1 MKKAE
6 ETRTRI
12 LDTALTLFRERGFAQ
27 TTMRDVAAE
36 AGAATGAAYYYFRSK
51 EDLVMAFY
59 LRTTDEARERYEQAF
74 AATKDLRKRLRAMI
88 EIKLEQFAEHRGLMT
103 ALLKTGVDPHDP
115 LSSFS
120 EQTKDVRDEAIDWF
134 RRALDGAN
142 VTIPKDIAPHLPRLL
157 WLYHMGLLYFWIVD
171 ESRGQRR
178 TQRLLDASL
187 DLIVQLLRVASLPF
201 MGPLR
206 KRALKVLRA
215 VEEDGSP

>member
-1 MKKAE
+1 
-6 ETRTRI
+6 
-12 LDTALTLFRERGFAQ
+12 
-27 TTMRDVAAE
+27 
-36 AGAATGAAYYYFRSK
+36 
-51 EDLVMAFY
+51 
-59 LRTTDEARERYEQAF
+59 
-74 AATKDLRKRLRAMI
+74 MI

-103 ALLKTGVDPHDP
+103 ALLRTGVDPHDP
-115 LSSFS
+115 LSPFS
-120 EQTKDVRDEAIDWF
+120 EQTKEVRDEAIDWF

-142 VTIPKDIAPHLPRLL
+142 VTVPKDIATHLPRLL
-157 WLYHMGLLYFWIVD
+157 WLYHIGLLYFWIVD

-215 VEEDGSP
+215 VEEDGSL